1 MTTTLRRTVKAAFAS
16 VLAAAA
22 VFLGTGT
29 ANAAL
34 PPAELQ
40 AFTDNQVFSVSLGQ
54 FVTTR
59 GQAPHSDQLDWSS
72 DGCSW
77 SPDQPFGYEFLN
89 SCHRHDFGYRNYK
102 LQGRFTEANR
112 LRIDD
117 KFRSDMYSVCGG
129 GWTCERTAD
138 VYYYA
143 VRNFG
148 GSGTTADALSKVET
162 QAQLVSGR

>member
-1 MTTTLRRTVKAAFAS
+1 MIATVRRTAKAAVVS

-22 VFLGTGT
+22 LFLGTGT
-29 ANAAL
+29 ASAAL

-40 AFTDNQVFSVSLGQ
+40 SFTDNQIFGVSLGQ

-89 SCHRHDFGYRNYK
+89 SCQRHDFGYRNYK
-102 LQGRFTEANR
+102 RQGRFTEANR
-112 LRIDD
+112 LRIDNR
-117 KFRSDMYSVCGG
+117 FRSDMYSVCGG
-129 GWTCERTAD
+129 AWTCERTAD
-138 VYYYA
+138 VYYHA
-143 VRNFG
+143 VRTFG
-148 GSGTTADALSKVET
+148 GSGTTADALSRVAT
-162 QAQLVSGR
+162 RAQLIDAR